1 MPGLIQSLALP
12 GEVRDLILQLAKAS
26 APDECCGMLLGRAQ
40 EPGKPAAVVSAAP
53 ARNLEA
59 GRSQRRFRIAPA
71 AVAQASQV
79 ARAQGLELLGFF
91 HSHPRGIAAPSEED
105 IAEASAWPGY
115 YHIIAAPTDAQP
127 LRAYRTGA
135 QRWHE
140 QLLV

>member
-1 MPGLIQSLALP
+1 MPGLIQKLALSA
-12 GEVRDLILQLAKAS
+12 EVRDLILHLAEAS
-26 APDECCGMLLGRAQ
+26 APDECCGMLLGRASL
-40 EPGKPAAVVSAAP
+40 PGQPATVVSAA
-53 ARNLEA
+53 AAQNLEA
-59 GRSQRRFRIAPA
+59 GHSQRRFRIAPA

-140 QLLV
+140 QQLV

>member
-1 MPGLIQSLALP
+1 MPSLTDALALP
-12 GEVRDLILQLAKAS
+12 EGVRDMILGLAEAS
-26 APDECCGMLLGRAQ
+26 APDECCGMLLGR
-40 EPGKPAAVVSAAP
+40 PGVPGQPAAIVSAAP

-59 GRSQRRFRIAPA
+59 GRDQRRFRIAPA

-91 HSHPRGIAAPSEED
+91 HSHPRGIAVPSQED

-140 QLLV
+140 QQLV